1 MIDYRF
7 NGRLTYIPGGALNV
21 QMSAWPGVY
30 VYDVQMVTATGV
42 ETLTAANLTVVA
54 DVTRAVV

>member
-1 MIDYRF
+1 
-7 NGRLTYIPGGALNV
+7 
-21 QMSAWPGVY
+21 VY